1 MLYPYGEKEI
11 SYLKSKDKKLGA
23 VIDQLG
29 HLEWEVMP
37 GLYSAVVHHI
47 VGQQISGKAQAA
59 IWGRLSAA
67 AGTVTP
73 ENVAALG
80 QENLQ
85 AQGVSSRKATYILEF
100 TQKVLSGEFDLE
112 ALTEL
117 PDEEVIAR
125 LSSLKGI
132 GRWTAEMLLL
142 FTLLR
147 PNVLSFDDL
156 GIQRGLRMVYRHRR
170 IDKKQFARVQR
181 RLSPYGSV
189 ASLYFWEVAGGAIPG
204 LTDPA
209 PKKKKE
215 AKK

>member
-1 MLYPYGEKEI
+1 
-11 SYLKSKDKKLGA
+11 
-23 VIDQLG
+23 
-29 HLEWEVMP
+29 MP
-37 GLYSAVVHHI
+37 CNLLPFAMD
-47 VGQQISGKAQAA
+47 SG
-59 IWGRLSAA
+59 
-67 AGTVTP
+67 
-73 ENVAALG
+73 
-80 QENLQ
+80 
-85 AQGVSSRKATYILEF
+85 RKATYILEF

-170 IDKKQFARVQR
+170 IDKKQFARIQR